1 VTDRSLKDSK
11 EENEIEF
18 ISEGDTKRVLTLV
31 TEPTSEIFKRK
42 RLNLQFIALAMV
54 LVIIIISP
62 LRLIDSRTA
71 VDITA
76 VGFISA
82 SLIPSLIAIF
92 GFLPGRKFCL
102 LLSTLIYGAWIL
114 VLSAFFL
121 EIILLFVVLIIYHE
135 VTKTILIIQ
144 PLVEGT
150 VSISEG
156 GVYYHASVTISRYF
170 KFLLRLSGILFSVS
184 IVLSIIGYYL
194 FEFLQSD
201 ILFSIFMIVSL
212 IVLLIIS
219 RKTLTPDIEQ
229 ILLQK
234 RREKM
239 EEEMAKSHSK
249 YS

>member
-1 VTDRSLKDSK
+1 MTGLRRKYSK
-11 EENEIEF
+11 ANNEIEY
-18 ISEGDTKRVLTLV
+18 IPDGNTKKLLSRVA
-31 TEPTSEIFKRK
+31 EPTSEIFKRK

-54 LVIIIISP
+54 FIIVLISP

-71 VDITA
+71 IDITA

-92 GFLPGRKFCL
+92 GLIPGRKFCL

-114 VLSAFFL
+114 VLSVFYL

-135 VTKTILIIQ
+135 VTRIILIID
-144 PLVEGT
+144 PLVEGV

-170 KFLLRLSGILFSVS
+170 KFLLRLSGILFS
-184 IVLSIIGYYL
+184 LSIILSIVGYYL

-201 ILFSIFMIVSL
+201 ILFSIF
-212 IVLLIIS
+212 
-219 RKTLTPDIEQ
+219 K
-229 ILLQK
+229 K
-234 RREKM
+234 N
-239 EEEMAKSHSK
+239 
-249 YS
+249 

>member
-1 VTDRSLKDSK
+1 MTGLRRKDSK
-11 EENEIEF
+11 EKNEIEY
-18 ISEGDTKRVLTLV
+18 ISEGDTKKVLSRIA
-31 TEPTSEIFKRK
+31 EPTTEIFKRK

-54 LVIIIISP
+54 FVIILISP

-76 VGFISA
+76 VGFITA

-92 GFLPGRKFCL
+92 GFIPGRKLCL
-102 LLSTLIYGAWIL
+102 ILSTLIYGAWIL
-114 VLSAFFL
+114 VLSAFYL
-121 EIILLFVVLIIYHE
+121 EVILLFVVLIIYHE
-135 VTKTILIIQ
+135 VTRIILIID
-144 PLVEGT
+144 PLVEN
-150 VSISEG
+150 VISISEG

-170 KFLLRLSGILFSVS
+170 KFLLRLSGILFSLS
-184 IVLSIIGYYL
+184 TILSIIGYYL

-212 IVLLIIS
+212 TVLLIIS
-219 RKTLTPDIEQ
+219 RRTLTPDIEQ
-229 ILLQK
+229 ILLEQ

-249 YS
+249 FS

>member
-1 VTDRSLKDSK
+1 MTGLRRKDSK
-11 EENEIEF
+11 ANNEIEY
-18 ISEGDTKRVLTLV
+18 ITDGNTKKVLSRVA
-31 TEPTSEIFKRK
+31 EPTSEIFKRK

-54 LVIIIISP
+54 FIIVLISP

-71 VDITA
+71 IDITA

-92 GFLPGRKFCL
+92 GFIPGRKFCL

-114 VLSAFFL
+114 VLSVFYL

-135 VTKTILIIQ
+135 VTRIILIID
-144 PLVEGT
+144 PLVEGV

-156 GVYYHASVTISRYF
+156 GGYYHASVTISRYF
-170 KFLLRLSGILFSVS
+170 KFLLRLSGILFS
-184 IVLSIIGYYL
+184 LSIILSIVGYYL

-219 RKTLTPDIEQ
+219 RRTLTPDIEK
-229 ILLQK
+229 ILLEK

-249 YS
+249 FS